1 MKKLI
6 KFSWVILMVV
16 GFTMVTSCE
25 KEAVLPTVTTAD
37 ITSVTSNSAIGGGD
51 VTSDG
56 GAEISARGICYD
68 KGNSMPTTNN
78 SMTSDGTSIGSY
90 TSTMS
95 GLLPNTTYYVRAYA
109 TNKVGTSYG
118 AVKEF
123 KTEM

>member
-1 MKKLI
+1 
-6 KFSWVILMVV
+6 
-16 GFTMVTSCE
+16 
-25 KEAVLPTVTTAD
+25 
-37 ITSVTSNSAIGGGD
+37 
-51 VTSDG
+51 
-56 GAEISARGICYD
+56 
-68 KGNSMPTTNN
+68 
-78 SMTSDGTSIGSY
+78 MTSDGTSIGSY

>member
-1 MKKLI
+1 MKNSI
-6 KFSWVILMVV
+6 KFSLVILMVI
-16 GFTMVTSCE
+16 GITMATSCK

-51 VTSDG
+51 VTADG
-56 GAEISARGICYD
+56 DAEVTARGICYD
-68 KGNSMPTTNN
+68 KGNSMPTINN
-78 SMTSDGTSIGSY
+78 STTSDGTSTGSY

-109 TNKVGTSYG
+109 TNEVGTAYG